1 MVLTIGPSLV
11 RHPFVH
17 CLYIL
22 FQTYI
27 CMMIVIPDVW
37 LGGGAEY
44 FMGEKALNGKNYY
57 DDLKKL
63 GYKTV
68 WNKKELQKY
77 HGNDKLLG
85 AFRTSNLDT

>member
-1 MVLTIGPSLV
+1 MALTIGLSQVSDIFLSIIY
-11 RHPFVH
+11 H
-17 CLYIL
+17 L
-22 FQTYI
+22 TYAWWY
-27 CMMIVIPDVW
+27 IVIPDVW